1 MAFNSFLFVFC
12 FLPFV
17 LVGYYALALTRLHR
31 LRIPFLILATLLFYA
46 RGAPHFTPLLLA
58 SVVGN
63 YVFGLAVARSRGWR
77 ARTFLT
83 LGVVINVSLLLY
95 FKYSNFFIV
104 NLDGATGAHIPLLKL
119 ALPLAISF
127 YTFQQIAYLVDVS
140 RGAVAG
146 RAPLK
151 YLASILFFPS
161 IISGPIVFYRELE
174 PQLEARPAGAD
185 VGANLLTGLT
195 LFSMGLFKKTVIA
208 DTLGLWVD
216 PACDAIHAGA
226 HLGAAASWGLAAAY
240 LLQIYFDFSGYSDM
254 ATGLARMLGIR
265 LPLNFHSPIRC
276 TSIIDYW
283 RRWHITLGR
292 FVNLYIFQPVAI
304 PLARWSAER
313 GLGRGPALIVAT
325 LLPTF
330 STMLI
335 IGAWHGGAWTY
346 VVFGALHGLY
356 MVANETFN
364 FLTRKQRKGRDETA
378 AMRAAGNILTMM
390 AVMFAI
396 VAFRSANLA
405 DAARWWSGMVG
416 LGGAGPAWSGW
427 PAMKPLGGLGLVL
440 VAAPSALIAYLFPNS
455 EQILTRIDPV
465 LEWKKWR
472 TISPPAISF
481 AWRPTP
487 AWAMAT
493 GLTLFIALAF
503 IARGTTKFV
512 YFNF

>member
-1 MAFNSFLFVFC
+1 MAFNSFLFIFA
-12 FLPFV
+12 FLP
-17 LVGYYALALTRLHR
+17 LALLGYYIIALTRLHI
-31 LRIPFLILATLLFYA
+31 LRVPFLILVTLAFYA

-63 YVFGLAVARSRGWR
+63 YGFGVAVERSSGWR
-77 ARTFLT
+77 ARVLLT
-83 LGVVINVSLLLY
+83 AGVVINVSLLLY

-104 NLDGATGAHIPLLKL
+104 NIDSATGASLPLLKL

-140 RGAVAG
+140 RGLVRTG
-146 RAPLK
+146 APLR
-151 YLASILFFPS
+151 YFASILFFPS

-174 PQLEARPAGAD
+174 PQLEARPDRAA
-185 VGANLLTGLT
+185 VGANVLVGLT
-195 LFSMGLFKKTVIA
+195 LFAMGLFKKTVIA
-208 DTLGLWVD
+208 DTLGLWID
-216 PACDAIHAGA
+216 PACDAIHAGN
-226 HLGAAASWGLAAAY
+226 HLGLAASWGVAAAY

-254 ATGLARMLGIR
+254 AIGLARMLGIR

-292 FVNLYIFQPVAI
+292 FVNLYIFQPVAL

-313 GLGRGPALIVAT
+313 GMGRGQTLMVAT

-330 STMLI
+330 ATMLI

-346 VVFGALHGLY
+346 MVFGALHGGY

-364 FLTRKQRKGRDETA
+364 FLTRKRRKGQKETA
-378 AMRAAGNILTMM
+378 LMRAGANALTMM
-390 AVMFAI
+390 AVMVAI

-405 DAARWWSGMVG
+405 DAARWWTGMAG
-416 LGGAGPAWSGW
+416 LGGPGSVWSSW
-427 PAMKPLGGLGLVL
+427 PAMKPLGGWGLLL
-440 VAAPSALIAYLFPNS
+440 VAGPSALIAYILPNS
-455 EQILTRIDPV
+455 QQIMTDVDPV

-472 TISPPAISF
+472 SLSPPALSLT
-481 AWRPTP
+481 WRPTP
-487 AWAMAT
+487 AWAMMT
-493 GLTLFIALAF
+493 GLTLFLALAF

>member
-1 MAFNSFLFVFC
+1 MAFNSFLFIFC
-12 FLPFV
+12 FLPFAV
-17 LVGYYALALTRLHR
+17 VGYYAIALTRLHS
-31 LRIPFLILATLLFYA
+31 LRIPFLILATLIFYA
-46 RGAPHFTPLLLA
+46 RGAPQFTPLLLA

-63 YVFGLAVARSRGWR
+63 YLFGVAVARSQGALRR
-77 ARTFLT
+77 AILTF
-83 LGVVINVSLLLY
+83 GVVINVSLLLY
-95 FKYSNFFIV
+95 FKYSNFLILNINGV
-104 NLDGATGAHIPLLKL
+104 VGANMPLIKL
-119 ALPLAISF
+119 VLPLAISF

-140 RGAVAG
+140 RGAVRG
-146 RAPLK
+146 DAPLK

-161 IISGPIVFYRELE
+161 IISGPIVFYRELG
-174 PQLEARPAGAD
+174 PQLDARPERGE
-185 VGANLLTGLT
+185 VGANILTGLT

-226 HLGAAASWGLAAAY
+226 HLGIAASWGVAAAY

-254 ATGLARMLGIR
+254 ATGLARMLGVK

-313 GLGRGPALIVAT
+313 GLGRGQALMVAT

-330 STMLI
+330 STMVI

-346 VVFGALHGLY
+346 MVFGAMHGVY
-356 MVANETFN
+356 MVANEAFN
-364 FLTRKQRKGRDETA
+364 FLTRKRRKGRPETA
-378 AMRAAGNILTMM
+378 AMRAGANALTMV
-390 AVMFAI
+390 AVVVAI

-405 DAARWWSGMVG
+405 DAARWWSGMAG
-416 LGGAGPAWSGW
+416 LGGGASVWSGW
-427 PAMKPLGGLGLVL
+427 PAMKPLGGLGLLL
-440 VAAPSALIAYLFPNS
+440 VAGPSALIAYLFPNS

-472 TISPPAISF
+472 SVSPPVISF
-481 AWRPTP
+481 TWRPSP
-487 AWAMAT
+487 AWAMMT
-493 GLTLFIALAF
+493 GMTLFLALAF

>member
-1 MAFNSFLFVFC
+1 MAFNSFLFIFC
-12 FLPFV
+12 FLPFA
-17 LVGYYALALTRLHR
+17 LIGYYVIALTRLHL
-31 LRIPFLILATLLFYA
+31 LRIPFLILVTLLFYG
-46 RGAPHFTPLLLA
+46 RGAPHFLPLLLA

-63 YVFGLAVARSRGWR
+63 YAFAVAVDRSSGWR
-77 ARTFLT
+77 ARAVLT

-95 FKYSNFFIV
+95 FKYSNFFIT
-104 NLDGATGAHIPLLKL
+104 NIDGATGANLPLLKL

-140 RGAVAG
+140 RGLVRTG
-146 RAPLK
+146 APLR

-161 IISGPIVFYRELE
+161 IISGPIVFYRELD
-174 PQLEARPAGAD
+174 PQLEARPDPGE
-185 VGANLLTGLT
+185 VGANVLSGLT

-216 PACDAIHAGA
+216 PACDAIHAGS
-226 HLGAAASWGLAAAY
+226 HLGLLASWGVAAAY

-254 ATGLARMLGIR
+254 AIGLGRMLGIR
-265 LPLNFHSPIRC
+265 LPQNFHSPIRC

-313 GLGRGPALIVAT
+313 GMGRGQALMVAT

-330 STMLI
+330 ATMLI

-346 VVFGALHGLY
+346 VVFGALHGGY
-356 MVANETFN
+356 MVANEAFN
-364 FLTRKQRKGRDETA
+364 FLMRKKRKGQKETA
-378 AMRAAGNILTMM
+378 LMRGGANILTMA
-390 AVMFAI
+390 AVTFAI
-396 VAFRSANLA
+396 VAFRSANLT

-416 LGGAGPAWSGW
+416 FAGAAPVWSGW
-427 PAMKPLGGLGLVL
+427 PAMKPLGGLGLLL
-440 VAAPSALIAYLFPNS
+440 VAGPAALIAYLFPNS

-465 LEWKKWR
+465 LEWNKWR
-472 TISPPAISF
+472 SISPPALSF
-481 AWRPTP
+481 TWRPTP
-487 AWAMAT
+487 AWAMMT
-493 GLTLFIALAF
+493 GLTLFLALAF

>member
-12 FLPFV
+12 FLPV
-17 LVGYYALALTRLHR
+17 TLVGYYVFALTRLHG
-31 LRIPFLILATLLFYA
+31 LRIPFLILVTLIFYF

-63 YVFGLAVARSRGWR
+63 YIFGLAVARSRGGYSR
-77 ARTFLT
+77 AILT
-83 LGVVINVSLLLY
+83 LGIIINVSLLLY
-95 FKYSNFFIV
+95 FKYANFFIS
-104 NLDGATGAHIPLLKL
+104 NIDGATGANMPLLKL
-119 ALPLAISF
+119 VLPLAISF

-140 RGAVAG
+140 RGAVRG
-146 RAPLK
+146 DAPLK

-174 PQLEARPAGAD
+174 PQLEARPRGAE

-208 DTLGLWVD
+208 DTLGLWID
-216 PACDAIHAGA
+216 PACDAIHAGG
-226 HLGAAASWGLAAAY
+226 HLGVAASWGVAAAY

-254 ATGLARMLGIR
+254 ALGLARMLGIR

-304 PLARWSAER
+304 PLARWAAER
-313 GLGRGPALIVAT
+313 GLTRGQALTAAT
-325 LLPTF
+325 LFPTF
-330 STMLI
+330 LTMLI

-346 VVFGALHGLY
+346 VVFGALHGGY
-356 MVANETFN
+356 MVANEAFN
-364 FLTRKQRKGRDETA
+364 FLTRKRRKGRQETA
-378 AMRAAGNILTMM
+378 AMRAAGNIVTML
-390 AVMFAI
+390 AVIFAI

-405 DAARWWSGMVG
+405 DAARWWGGMTG
-416 LGGAGPAWSGW
+416 LSSATPPWSSW
-427 PAMKPLGGLGLVL
+427 PAMKPLGGLGLLL
-440 VAAPSALIAYLFPNS
+440 VAGPAALIAYLFPNV
-455 EQILTRIDPV
+455 EQIMTRIDPA
-465 LEWKKWR
+465 LEWSKWR
-472 TISPPAISF
+472 SMSPPLVSF
-481 AWRPTP
+481 TWRPTP
-487 AWAMAT
+487 AWAMMT
-493 GLTLFIALAF
+493 GLTLFLALAF

>member
-1 MAFNSFLFVFC
+1 MAFNSYLFIFC
-12 FLPFV
+12 FLPVALF
-17 LVGYYALALTRLHR
+17 GYYAIALTRLNV
-31 LRIPFLILATLLFYA
+31 LRIPFLIVVTLAFYA

-63 YVFGLAVARSRGWR
+63 YGFGVAVERSKGWR
-77 ARTFLT
+77 ARIFLT
-83 LGVVINVSLLLY
+83 VGVAINIFLLLY

-104 NLDGATGAHIPLLKL
+104 NIDGVTGAHIPLLKL

-140 RGAVAG
+140 RGLV
-146 RAPLK
+146 RTSAPLR

-174 PQLEARPAGAD
+174 PQLEARPERAD
-185 VGANLLTGLT
+185 VGANVLTGLT

-216 PACDAIHAGA
+216 PACDAIHAGS
-226 HLGAAASWGLAAAY
+226 HLGLWASWGVAAAY

-313 GLGRGPALIVAT
+313 GLGRGPALAVAT

-330 STMLI
+330 ATMLI

-346 VVFGALHGLY
+346 VLFGALHGLY
-356 MVANETFN
+356 MVANEIFN
-364 FLTRKQRKGRDETA
+364 FLTRKRRKGQKETA
-378 AMRAAGNILTMM
+378 LMRAGGNALTMI
-390 AVMFAI
+390 AVMVAI

-405 DAARWWSGMVG
+405 DAARWWSGMAG
-416 LGGAGPAWSGW
+416 LGGATAVWRDW
-427 PAMKPLGGLGLVL
+427 PALKPLGGLGLVL
-440 VAAPSALIAYLFPNS
+440 IAGPSALIAYLFPS
-455 EQILTRIDPV
+455 AEQILTRIDPV

-472 TISPPAISF
+472 SVSPPVISLT
-481 AWRPTP
+481 WRPTP
-487 AWAMAT
+487 VWAMMT
-493 GLTLFIALAF
+493 GATLFLALAF

>member
-1 MAFNSFLFVFC
+1 M
-12 FLPFV
+12 
-17 LVGYYALALTRLHR
+17 
-31 LRIPFLILATLLFYA
+31 RIPFLIVVTLIFYA
-46 RGAPHFTPLLLA
+46 RGAPHFMPLLLA

-63 YVFGLAVARSRGWR
+63 YIFGVAVERSSGWR
-77 ARTFLT
+77 ARAALT
-83 LGVVINVSLLLY
+83 LGVVINVLLLLY

-104 NLDGATGAHIPLLKL
+104 NIDGATGANLPLLKL

-140 RGAVAG
+140 RGLVRTG
-146 RAPLK
+146 APLR
-151 YLASILFFPS
+151 YCASILFFPS

-174 PQLEARPAGAD
+174 PQLEARPEGGV
-185 VGANLLTGLT
+185 VGANVLTGLT

-216 PACDAIHAGA
+216 PACDAIHAGS
-226 HLGAAASWGLAAAY
+226 HLGVLASWGVAAAY

-254 ATGLARMLGIR
+254 AIGLARMLGIR
-265 LPLNFHSPIRC
+265 LPQNFHSPIRC

-313 GLGRGPALIVAT
+313 GLGRGRTLMVAT
-325 LLPTF
+325 LVPTF

-346 VVFGALHGLY
+346 VVFGALHGVY
-356 MVANETFN
+356 MVVNETFN
-364 FLTRKQRKGRDETA
+364 FLTRKRRKGQKETA
-378 AMRAAGNILTMM
+378 VMRAGGNALTMM

-396 VAFRSANLA
+396 VAFRSATLA
-405 DAARWWSGMVG
+405 DAARWWSGMAGVSG
-416 LGGAGPAWSGW
+416 GAAVWSAWPALKPLGGAGLA
-427 PAMKPLGGLGLVL
+427 L
-440 VAAPSALIAYLFPNS
+440 VAGASALIAYLFPNS
-455 EQILTRIDPV
+455 EQILTRTDPV

-472 TISPPAISF
+472 SISPPTVSLT
-481 AWRPTP
+481 WRPTP
-487 AWAMAT
+487 AWAMMT
-493 GLTLFIALAF
+493 GLTLFLALAF

>member
-1 MAFNSFLFVFC
+1 MAFNSFLFIFL
-12 FLPFV
+12 FLPFA
-17 LVGYYALALTRLHR
+17 LIGYYVLALTRLHS
-31 LRIPFLILATLLFYA
+31 LRIPFLIVATLIFYA

-63 YVFGLAVARSRGWR
+63 YFFGLAVARSKGGPAR
-77 ARTFLT
+77 AILT
-83 LGVVINVSLLLY
+83 LGVIINVSLLIY

-104 NLDGATGAHIPLLKL
+104 NIDGASGAHIPLLKL

-140 RGAVAG
+140 RGVVNG

-174 PQLEARPAGAD
+174 PQLEARPKGGE
-185 VGANLLTGLT
+185 VGANLLTGVT
-195 LFSMGLFKKTVIA
+195 LFAMGLFKKTVIA

-216 PACDAIHAGA
+216 PACDAIHAGS
-226 HLGAAASWGLAAAY
+226 HLGIWVSWGVAAAY

-313 GLGRGPALIVAT
+313 GINRGQTLMVAT

-330 STMLI
+330 LTMLI

-346 VVFGALHGLY
+346 VVFGALHGAY
-356 MVANETFN
+356 MVANEAFN
-364 FLTRKQRKGRDETA
+364 FLTRKKRKGRPETA
-378 AMRAAGNILTMM
+378 WMRAAGNALTMI

-416 LGGAGPAWSGW
+416 LGAPDQSWSDW
-427 PAMKPLGGLGLVL
+427 PTLKPLGSLGLLL
-440 VAAPSALIAYLFPNS
+440 VAAPCVLIAYLFPNA

-472 TISPPAISF
+472 SISPPALSF
-481 AWRPTP
+481 TWRPTP
-487 AWAMAT
+487 IWAMMT
-493 GLTLFIALAF
+493 GLTLFLALAF